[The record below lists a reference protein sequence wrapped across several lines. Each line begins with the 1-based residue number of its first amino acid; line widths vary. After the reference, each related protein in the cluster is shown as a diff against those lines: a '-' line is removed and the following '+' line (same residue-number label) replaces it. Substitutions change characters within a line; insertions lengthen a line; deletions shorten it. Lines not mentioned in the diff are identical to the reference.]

1 MTAICEEEIM
11 KNTIIGIDVGGS
23 TTKIVGFHKN
33 GDENILITPLFV
45 KAGDPITS
53 LYGAFGRFLN
63 ENNLSLEDILCVK
76 VTGVGSTYLTKP
88 IYSLKCENVSEFE
101 SIGKGGLY
109 ISGLS
114 EAIIVSM
121 GTGTAIVH
129 AKKGETTNY
138 LGGTGVGGGTIVGLS
153 KLMLGMDNVSHIE
166 ALAAQGDIGKVDL
179 KIKDISN
186 PGRFSDMSAELT
198 ASNFGK
204 VSDLAGKEDI
214 AAGLI
219 NTVFETIAMMAIF
232 AARGHN
238 VSDIVM
244 TGNMTRFDSCH
255 KVFGEMSKLFG
266 VNFIIPEHS
275 QFATVIGAALQ

>member
-1 MTAICEEEIM
+1 M

-23 TTKIVGFHKN
+23 TTKIVGFKQD
-33 GDENILITPLFV
+33 GDERELITPLFV

-63 ENNLSLEDILCVK
+63 DNSLSLEDIECVK
-76 VTGVGSTYLTKP
+76 VTGVGSSYLSKP
-88 IYSLKCENVSEFE
+88 IYNLRCDNVSEFE
-101 SIGKGGLY
+101 SIGRGGLY
-109 ISGLS
+109 ISGLE

-121 GTGTAIVH
+121 GTGTALVH
-129 AKKGETTNY
+129 AKKGEGMTY
-138 LGGTGVGGGTIVGLS
+138 LGGTGVGGGTLVGLS
-153 KLMLGMDNVSHIE
+153 RLLLGMNNVEHIE
-166 ALAAQGDIGKVDL
+166 QLAEQGDISKVDL
-179 KIKDISN
+179 KIGDLSDSGRFNDISA
-186 PGRFSDMSAELT
+186 DLT

-214 AAGLI
+214 AAGII

-232 AARGHN
+232 AARGHG
-238 VSDIVM
+238 VKDIVL
-244 TGNMTRFDSCH
+244 TGNMTTLATCR
-255 KVFGEMSKLFG
+255 KVFAEMSRLFG

>member
-1 MTAICEEEIM
+1 M
-11 KNTIIGIDVGGS
+11 KSTIIGIDVGGS
-23 TTKIVGFHKN
+23 TTKIVGFKHDGNTSKLVN
-33 GDENILITPLFV
+33 PLFV

-53 LYGAFGRFLN
+53 LYGAFGRFLT
-63 ENNLSLEDILCVK
+63 ENNFSLDDIECVK
-76 VTGVGSTYLTKP
+76 VTGVGSSYLTKP

-109 ISGLS
+109 ISGLD

-121 GTGTAIVH
+121 GTGTAIVY
-129 AKKGETTNY
+129 AKCGERAEY
-138 LGGTGVGGGTIVGLS
+138 LGGTGVGGGTLVGLS
-153 KLMLGMDNVSHIE
+153 KLLLGMDNVSHIE
-166 ALAAQGDIGKVDL
+166 TLALAGDIGKVDL

-198 ASNFGK
+198 ASNFGN
-204 VSDLAGKEDI
+204 VSDLAAKEDI
-214 AAGLI
+214 AAGII
-219 NTVFETIAMMAIF
+219 NTVFETIAMMAVF
-232 AARGHN
+232 AARGKN
-238 VSDIVM
+238 VSDIVL

-255 KVFGEMSKLFG
+255 RVFLEMSKLFN

>member
-1 MTAICEEEIM
+1 M

-23 TTKIVGFHKN
+23 TTKIVGFKQD
-33 GDENILITPLFV
+33 GDERELITPLFV

-63 ENNLSLEDILCVK
+63 DNSLSLEDIECVK
-76 VTGVGSTYLTKP
+76 VTGVGSSYLSKP
-88 IYSLKCENVSEFE
+88 IYNLRCDNVSEFE
-101 SIGKGGLY
+101 SIGRGGLY
-109 ISGLS
+109 ISGLE

-121 GTGTAIVH
+121 GTGTALVH
-129 AKKGETTNY
+129 AKKGERMTY
-138 LGGTGVGGGTIVGLS
+138 LGGTGVGGGTLVGLS
-153 KLMLGMDNVSHIE
+153 RLLLGMNNVEHIE
-166 ALAAQGDIGKVDL
+166 QLAEQGDVAKVDL
-179 KIKDISN
+179 KIGDLSDA
-186 PGRFSDMSAELT
+186 GRFTDMSAELT

-214 AAGLI
+214 AAGII

-232 AARGHN
+232 AARGHG
-238 VSDIVM
+238 VKDIVL
-244 TGNMTRFDSCH
+244 TGNMTTLATCR
-255 KVFGEMSKLFG
+255 KVFAEMSRLFG

>member
-1 MTAICEEEIM
+1 M

-23 TTKIVGFHKN
+23 TTKIVGFKQD
-33 GDENILITPLFV
+33 GAKRDLITPLFV

-63 ENNLSLEDILCVK
+63 DNSLSLEDIECVK
-76 VTGVGSTYLTKP
+76 VTGVGSSYLTKP
-88 IYSLKCENVSEFE
+88 IYNLRCDNVSEFE
-101 SIGKGGLY
+101 SIGRGGLY
-109 ISGLS
+109 ISGLE

-121 GTGTAIVH
+121 GTGTALVH
-129 AKKGETTNY
+129 AKKGEGMTY
-138 LGGTGVGGGTIVGLS
+138 LGGTGVGGGTLVGLS
-153 KLMLGMDNVSHIE
+153 KLLLGMSEVSHVE
-166 ALAAQGDIGKVDL
+166 QLAEQGDVAKVDL
-179 KIKDISN
+179 KIGDLSDA
-186 PGRFSDMSAELT
+186 GRFTDMSAELT

-214 AAGLI
+214 AAGII
-219 NTVFETIAMMAIF
+219 NTVFETIAMMAVF

-238 VSDIVM
+238 VRDIVL
-244 TGNMTRFDSCH
+244 TGNMTTLATCR
-255 KVFGEMSKLFG
+255 KVFSEMSRLFN

>member
-1 MTAICEEEIM
+1 M

-23 TTKIVGFHKN
+23 TTKIVGFKQD
-33 GDENILITPLFV
+33 GDERELITPLFV

-63 ENNLSLEDILCVK
+63 DNSLSLEDIECVK
-76 VTGVGSTYLTKP
+76 VTGVGSSYLSKP
-88 IYSLKCENVSEFE
+88 IYNLRCDNVSEFE
-101 SIGKGGLY
+101 SIGRGGLY
-109 ISGLS
+109 ISGLE

-121 GTGTAIVH
+121 GTGTALVH
-129 AKKGETTNY
+129 AKKGEGMTY
-138 LGGTGVGGGTIVGLS
+138 LGGTGVGGGTLVGLS
-153 KLMLGMDNVSHIE
+153 RLLLGMNNVEHIE
-166 ALAAQGDIGKVDL
+166 QLAEQGDISKVDL
-179 KIKDISN
+179 KIGDLSDSGRFNDISA
-186 PGRFSDMSAELT
+186 DLT

-214 AAGLI
+214 AAGII

-232 AARGHN
+232 AARGHG
-238 VSDIVM
+238 VKDIVL
-244 TGNMTRFDSCH
+244 TGNMTTINTCR
-255 KVFGEMSKLFG
+255 KVFFEMSRLFG